1 MRLGYALSSATLLV
15 LLAVP
20 AYAQT
25 TTQSGFALNRFDPSE
40 RGSDWF
46 ALESLDLRGHNR
58 WAVGVVG
65 DWAYKPL
72 VLYDSAGD
80 LRAEARMP
88 CGRAVDDKALKATPK
103 GTVAGHFSPGGTL
116 YNCQLSPDGSTLFQ
130 VIFENVPADYDAT
143 FEVKVMV
150 VAATT
155 G

>member
-80 LRAEARMP
+80 ERTAARDHLLSLFVLVGDADP
-88 CGRAVDDKALKATPK
+88 RVATARTALAN
-103 GTVAGHFSPGGTL
+103 A
-116 YNCQLSPDGSTLFQ
+116 LF
-130 VIFENVPADYDAT
+130 
-143 FEVKVMV
+143 
-150 VAATT
+150 
-155 G
+155 